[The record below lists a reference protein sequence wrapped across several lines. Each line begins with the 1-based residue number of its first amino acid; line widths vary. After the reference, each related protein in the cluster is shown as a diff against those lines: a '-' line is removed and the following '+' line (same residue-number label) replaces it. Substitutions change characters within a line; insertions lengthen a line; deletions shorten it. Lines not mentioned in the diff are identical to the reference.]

1 MVLVIEI
8 KKGFFLKSEENTLA
22 GELWEFIGIQWILD
36 RVHGRI

>member
-22 GELWEFIGIQWILD
+22 GEL
-36 RVHGRI
+36 